1 MFLAEWY
8 DGLFGLTDGDMDR
21 NFWQQ
26 MQDVKQAV
34 NKAIENARRDKLIK
48 GGLSAE
54 VVLYVDDQQQT
65 LLNRLGDE
73 LRFVTITSAAT
84 LKPLGEA
91 PAELE
96 DTAVSGLKVQV
107 LASEYGK
114 CARCWHH
121 QPDVGSHAAHPEL
134 CGRCVTNVDGEG
146 EVRRYA

>member
-1 MFLAEWY
+1 
-8 DGLFGLTDGDMDR
+8 MDR

-84 LKPLGEA
+84 LKPLGGA